1 MVWSYIF
8 RGRRVGWFGAIYSEV
23 EGLDGLELYI
33 PRRVGWFG
41 AIYSEVE
48 GLDGLE
54 LNIPREKVCISW
66 SIVWRR
72 QGFILSQVS
81 CFLVLLDNK

>member
-1 MVWSYIF
+1 MSQKRSLDGLELYIPREKGWMVWSYIF
-8 RGRRVGWFGAIYSEV
+8 RGRRVGWFGAIY
-23 EGLDGLELYI
+23 
-33 PRRVGWFG
+33 F
-41 AIYSEVE
+41 EVE

-81 CFLVLLDNK
+81 CSLVLLDNK